1 MPRRPTIAIARQA
14 LAPCGNSRGS
24 VAVMVALTITTLLVF
39 MAFVLDAGYL
49 YSEKNRY
56 QNAVEAAAMAG
67 AASLCSR
74 SHEDIELVVREMALT
89 NGLEDTDS
97 ALEARVGFYD
107 ENDRYTDFTEY
118 KDFIDE
124 DRIPENEYANAVLV
138 VYRTAS
144 QALTGMQPKAT
155 LSVEAVAFLRRYGLL
170 SLGEESNDGVT
181 FRDFNDEYP
190 EIANGGIHANADVEF
205 NILGGGNPAI
215 DADSVNVSA
224 VGSVSGY
231 ASGISGI
238 EPISMKPATAN
249 LDELYRQA
257 DKIITNADFPTGIG
271 EELTDEEGNIYTRIG
286 YGNPPTFCPYIGDHG
301 GRVYYFESDAVDVQL
316 SNPPDP
322 GTDAE
327 ITNLT
332 FVSETGVTWRANTTV
347 KWGGENE
354 KQVIIVA
361 GEDIQFGGTFHSDG
375 HFDAMGVTLWA
386 DGDISWRTT
395 PPYTHSSTIRSLRM
409 ISHGLIDIQGPGWP
423 APVGFNLSFAP
434 PCPPQDVRLGRL
446 VTP

>member
-1 MPRRPTIAIARQA
+1 MTRRPTITIARLA
-14 LAPCGNSRGS
+14 LALCCNSRGS

-39 MAFVLDAGYL
+39 MTFVLDAGYL

-67 AASLCSR
+67 AASLCNR
-74 SHEDIELVVREMALT
+74 SHDDIELLVREMAIA
-89 NGLEDTDS
+89 NGLENTDS
-97 ALEARVGFYD
+97 ALITRVGFYD
-107 ENDRYTDFTEY
+107 ENDRYTDFAEY

-124 DRIPENEYANAVLV
+124 DRMPENEYANAVLV

-144 QALTGMQPKAT
+144 QALTGMQPEAT
-155 LSVEAVAFLRRYGLL
+155 LSVKAVAFLRRYGLL
-170 SLGEESNDGVT
+170 SLGEGPNDGVR
-181 FRDFNDEYP
+181 FRDFNNENP
-190 EIANGGIHANADVEF
+190 EIANGSIHANTNVEF
-205 NILGGGNPAI
+205 DILGGGQPAI
-215 DADSVNVSA
+215 DVDSVNVSA

-231 ASGISGI
+231 GSGISGI
-238 EPISMKPATAN
+238 RPVSMKPASAD
-249 LDELYRQA
+249 LDELYRRA
-257 DKIITNADFPTGIG
+257 DKIITNADFPTAIG
-271 EELTDEEGNIYTRIG
+271 EELTDEEGNIYTRVG
-286 YGNPPTFCPYIGDHG
+286 YGNPPTFCPHIGDHG

-316 SNPPDP
+316 GNPPDP
-322 GTDAE
+322 EVNAE

-332 FVSETGVTWRANTTV
+332 FVSETGVTWRADATV

-354 KQVIIVA
+354 KQITIIA
-361 GEDIQFGGTFHSDG
+361 GEDILFGGTFHSDG

-395 PPYTHSSTIRSLRM
+395 PPYTHSSTIRNLRM

-423 APVGFNLSFAP
+423 APVAFNLSFAS

-446 VTP
+446 VSP